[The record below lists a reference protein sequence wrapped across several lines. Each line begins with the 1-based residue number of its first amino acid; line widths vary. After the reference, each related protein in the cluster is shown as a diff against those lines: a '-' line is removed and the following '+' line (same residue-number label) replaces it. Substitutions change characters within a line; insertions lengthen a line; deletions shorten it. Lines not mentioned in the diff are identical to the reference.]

1 MLFDADDLPVRLESF
16 HGIELEE
23 WPARIAATALHL
35 VEHQA
40 NQAMELALGV
50 GPETLPLDKVE
61 TIHVG
66 NALRTDWTSVVK
78 PSEHLYVLGN
88 PPFVG
93 QYTKGQDQTADMQL
107 VWGRQ
112 YDGYLDYVTG
122 WFIRAVQMFA
132 KPGYAGEFA
141 FVSTNSITQG
151 QPVPALF
158 GPIFDRGWRIKF
170 AHRTFAWT
178 SEAPGAASVHCV
190 VIGFDTRPRRPARI
204 FEYKGNLKGAPNEM
218 RVGDRINAYL
228 IDGPNV
234 LVSKAMTPRIGMPEI
249 AYGKKMADGGHLIV
263 EPSDHAEVAADA
275 VAAKYLRRFIG
286 ARELLHGEQ
295 RWCLWLRDLDPADL
309 QKSRILRDRVQ
320 ATREWR
326 SRQVQTGD
334 AYRLRDTPHLSKSSD
349 NWTEV
354 HHLVIPRHA
363 SETRQF
369 FPSARFDPTV
379 IVGDANFTAE
389 DPDGFAFAVLSS
401 SAFIAWQRAVGGRI
415 KSDLRFSNTLTWNT
429 FPLPPVS
436 EAQREAAIAGGEAVL
451 NARALHPDRSL
462 ADHYNPLAM
471 APALLK
477 AHAVLDRAMDGVL
490 GLRGTVS
497 DDDRV
502 RALFASYQRFAEAG
516 QLAPSKPRRIR

>member
-1 MLFDADDLPVRLESF
+1 
-16 HGIELEE
+16 
-23 WPARIAATALHL
+23 
-35 VEHQA
+35 
-40 NQAMELALGV
+40 
-50 GPETLPLDKVE
+50 
-61 TIHVG
+61 
-66 NALRTDWTSVVK
+66 
-78 PSEHLYVLGN
+78 
-88 PPFVG
+88 
-93 QYTKGQDQTADMQL
+93 
-107 VWGRQ
+107 
-112 YDGYLDYVTG
+112 
-122 WFIRAVQMFA
+122 
-132 KPGYAGEFA
+132 
-141 FVSTNSITQG
+141 
-151 QPVPALF
+151 
-158 GPIFDRGWRIKF
+158 
-170 AHRTFAWT
+170 
-178 SEAPGAASVHCV
+178 
-190 VIGFDTRPRRPARI
+190 
-204 FEYKGNLKGAPNEM
+204 
-218 RVGDRINAYL
+218 
-228 IDGPNV
+228 
-234 LVSKAMTPRIGMPEI
+234 
-249 AYGKKMADGGHLIV
+249 
-263 EPSDHAEVAADA
+263 
-275 VAAKYLRRFIG
+275 
-286 ARELLHGEQ
+286 
-295 RWCLWLRDLDPADL
+295 
-309 QKSRILRDRVQ
+309 
-320 ATREWR
+320 
-326 SRQVQTGD
+326 
-334 AYRLRDTPHLSKSSD
+334 
-349 NWTEV
+349 V